1 MMPSGVRQRD
11 SYTYKLYGSHCE
23 AQPFHRSSS
32 SVSLAARGHA
42 LKRSALHLIS
52 ILTLI
57 GVSKIVPGGIPT
69 KWRPFVVSDSRMI
82 PAGGPK

>member
-23 AQPFHRSSS
+23 GTTIPSIF
-32 SVSLAARGHA
+32 V
-42 LKRSALHLIS
+42 S